1 MLVAQFQ
8 RILSKLLPFKFVS
21 KRFFWGG
28 GLLFQNEKIVAFSKP
43 TRKKINRVYNSGCA
57 NYNLGLTNLLRPVS
71 KAFHEQK
78 HDIEPEPISIKAQG
92 SKNSFNIFFQKIQ
105 IQFSFGISRFIFF
118 SFSALE
124 GSGLLATL
132 ASGGQMDW
140 QPATYICFSSSMVR
154 LTKDLRS
161 ARTGN
166 FKVGRYELLAS

>member
-1 MLVAQFQ
+1 MNKSTTSSLSPFQ
-8 RILSKLLPFKFVS
+8 RKP
-21 KRFFWGG
+21 GAP
-28 GLLFQNEKIVAFSKP
+28 KIVL
-43 TRKKINRVYNSGCA
+43 KI
-57 NYNLGLTNLLRPVS
+57 
-71 KAFHEQK
+71 
-78 HDIEPEPISIKAQG
+78 
-92 SKNSFNIFFQKIQ
+92 FQKIQ